1 MQPGTLR
8 WAATPA
14 LCRAEFPCRR
24 LARRPD
30 RRAPGERSVGLV
42 AACCCRLVV
51 GSPVRW
57 LPLTEHWL
65 TLRARRS
72 VRRSAAR
79 CLLASAHSSRL
90 AAARAVAPARP
101 HTPP

>member
-1 MQPGTLR
+1 MPPGTLR

-24 LARRPD
+24 LACRPD
-30 RRAPGERSVGLV
+30 LRAPVEQSVGMVAVCYCHLV
-42 AACCCRLVV
+42 L
-51 GSPVRW
+51 GSAVRW

-101 HTPP
+101 RTPL